1 MGGVGPERRAWS
13 VFGLRSSPHP
23 RHRHGGSLRCG
34 FPKPPDPTVSEPAP
48 HPVRMPVSVLIEQ
61 RHVSVGR
68 WTQPH
73 WEVRA
78 VVAGTGVVQS
88 VLSRTLVSRE
98 RGCEIHMWTGLAV
111 ELFRDG
117 CEGYWYNL
125 KSGRPCL
132 FVVCSLDGESDDSND
147 DGLSPMLVTAN
158 QDEASAHLESDD
170 PVFSVPMPDRV
181 RQWVEH
187 FVVRNYRPEVKRKR
201 RRRDWS
207 EE

>member
-1 MGGVGPERRAWS
+1 MR
-13 VFGLRSSPHP
+13 
-23 RHRHGGSLRCG
+23 
-34 FPKPPDPTVSEPAP
+34 FPQPADPTVSDPAP
-48 HPVRMPVSVLIEQ
+48 LPARMPVSVLIEQ
-61 RHVSVGR
+61 RDVRVGR
-68 WTQPH
+68 WSQPQ

-78 VVAGTGVVQS
+78 VVAGVGVVES

-98 RGCEIHMWTGLAV
+98 RGCEICMWTGLSV

-132 FVVCSLDGESDDSND
+132 FVVCALDDESDEPNE
-147 DGLSPMLVTAN
+147 GLSPMLVTAN

-181 RQWVEH
+181 RQWVED
-187 FVVRNYRPEVKRKR
+187 FVVQEYRPEVKRKR

-207 EE
+207 EES